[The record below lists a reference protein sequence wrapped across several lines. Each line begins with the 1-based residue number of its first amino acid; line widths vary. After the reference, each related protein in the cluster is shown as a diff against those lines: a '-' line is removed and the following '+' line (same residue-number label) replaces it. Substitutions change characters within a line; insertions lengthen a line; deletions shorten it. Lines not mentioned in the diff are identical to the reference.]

1 MLVLSEIL
9 NRERRN
15 EIREDKGR
23 LRGKPSLFRGEISR
37 NLGSIM
43 YKVHQMCHSRVAL
56 SFPAARGGISQHMT
70 QGSGRSRR
78 EEKAEIERV

>member
-1 MLVLSEIL
+1 MTGQEKRMHVLVLSEIL
-9 NRERRN
+9 NREGRN

-43 YKVHQMCHSRVAL
+43 YKVHDQLKWRACVKS
-56 SFPAARGGISQHMT
+56 
-70 QGSGRSRR
+70 
-78 EEKAEIERV
+78 